1 MKTAL
6 ALLFFLT
13 SLGMAEEQKEEQ
25 KVVAPDNGPTAAK
38 RIKSIT
44 WDLQNQRL
52 SWVVEDGTSK
62 DGKFVSSS
70 ETRYEISPKDR
81 AMSVQGEK
89 RGFTQDEAE
98 WLQHVLNIIT
108 MYCAESVVWWLD
120 GQGDKPDQG
129 SPNKTGPSDKTPDPA
144 SKPTRVRVFNPQP
157 GGVLVVAHAA
167 AAN

>member
-6 ALLFFLT
+6 ALLLLA
-13 SLGMAEEQKEEQ
+13 SLGIAEEQKEEQ

-44 WDLQNQRL
+44 WDLQNQQL

-62 DGKFVSSS
+62 DGKFTAAS

-81 AMSVQGEK
+81 AMSVQGQK
-89 RGFTQDEAE
+89 RAFTQDEAE
-98 WLQHVLNIIT
+98 WLQHVLNVIT

-120 GQGDKPDQG
+120 GDKPDQG
-129 SPNKTGPSDKTPDPA
+129 SPNKTSPQDKAPEQPA
-144 SKPTRVRVFNPQP
+144 SKPTRVRVLNPQP
-157 GGVLVVAHAA
+157 NGMPALARAA